1 MANHNLFTTT
11 IMKKITHFLLIAGI
25 VVIGMSACDSFLSQ
39 SDPSSFT
46 KDNYYTQP
54 SHAEAAVSAIYDD
67 LRSVRGG
74 GFGGAT
80 WLMTEFQTGIANTE
94 LGQATNSL
102 DIRQLDNSAANDY
115 GETYWES
122 HYRGIANANEAIAN
136 IPDIQMN
143 ESEKNQFLGEARF
156 LRAYYYFNLV
166 RLFGEVPLILEPV
179 DLNSEQLEPE
189 RAPVGEV
196 YSAIVEDLTW
206 VEQNSGLPFNNKSG
220 RVTMG
225 AAKTLLASVYLT
237 MAGQP
242 LDAGAEYYQLARDK
256 AAEVMNSDEYFL
268 FDSYDDLH
276 NDATENSGEHIFMVQ
291 FEESIAGHTGL
302 QSVTL
307 PYNQDISVLSAE
319 TGGIYVQQEFYD
331 TYESGDKRAEE
342 KQFYFREFTRA
353 TDRTDTIDVGNWY
366 IYKFFDTE
374 THLSSAQ
381 SGRNWPLFRYAEV
394 LLIFAEAENEVNGGP
409 TASAYEA
416 VNKIRRRAEISELSG
431 LTQTEFREAVWE
443 EKWHELSYENK
454 IWFDMVRIRKA
465 YNLETEAFDDYVGH
479 TFVYGPTLK
488 ERELLYPIPAD
499 EMRNNENLTQN
510 PGY

>member
-1 MANHNLFTTT
+1 MKNLNQYILF
-11 IMKKITHFLLIAGI
+11 AGI
-25 VVIGMSACDSFLSQ
+25 LLFGIVGCDSFLTQ

-54 SHAEAAVSAIYDD
+54 SHAEAAISAIYDD
-67 LRSVRGG
+67 LRAVRGG

-122 HYRGIANANEAIAN
+122 SYRGIANANEAITN
-136 IPDIQMN
+136 IPDIQMD
-143 ESEKNQFLGEARF
+143 ESEKNQYLGEARF
-156 LRAYYYFNLV
+156 LRAYYYFDLV
-166 RLFGEVPLILEPV
+166 RIFGSVPLILEPV
-179 DLNSEQLEPE
+179 SLDSDQLAPE
-189 RAPVGEV
+189 RTPIAEV
-196 YSAIVEDLTW
+196 YNAIVEDLTW
-206 VEQNSGLPFNNKSG
+206 VEQNAGLPYNSESG

-225 AAKTLLASVYLT
+225 AAKTLLSSVYFT

-242 LDAGAEYYQLARDK
+242 MNAGDEYYGLARDK
-256 AAEVMNSDEYFL
+256 AAEVIDSGEYVL
-268 FDSYDDLH
+268 FDTYEDLH
-276 NDATENSGEHIFMVQ
+276 NDATENTGEHIFMVQ

-331 TYESGDKRAEE
+331 SYEPGDKRTEE

-353 TDRTDTIDVGNWY
+353 TDRTASIDVGSWY

-381 SGRNWPLFRYAEV
+381 SGRNWPLFRFAEV
-394 LLIFAEAENEVNGGP
+394 LLIYAEAENEVNGP
-409 TASAYEA
+409 TDAAYEA
-416 VNKIRRRAEISELSG
+416 VNRIRSRAEIPELSG
-431 LTQTEFREAVWE
+431 LSQTAFREAVWK

-465 YNLETEAFDDYVGH
+465 YNLETGEFDDYVGH
-479 TFVYGPTLK
+479 TFVYGPTLT

-499 EMRNNENLTQN
+499 EIRNNQNLTQN